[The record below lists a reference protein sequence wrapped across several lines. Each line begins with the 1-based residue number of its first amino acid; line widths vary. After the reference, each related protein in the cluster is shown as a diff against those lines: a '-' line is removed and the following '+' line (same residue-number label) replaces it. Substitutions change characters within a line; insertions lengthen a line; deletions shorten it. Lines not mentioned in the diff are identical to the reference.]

1 MGVACLQEMQD
12 LLALRLFELTETER
26 DRTLIGKEL
35 REFVKQSEAM
45 LGHHQNPLKRRRNN
59 AVFQTTQ
66 KKKIGM

>member
-45 LGHHQNPLKRRRNN
+45 LGHHQNSLKRRRNK

-66 KKKIGM
+66 KKKK